1 MPQNG
6 GIKKAV
12 LLTTWRLAYVN
23 DTCFQVCTELTPVTV
38 LYWPWSDAGPL
49 TGQSV
54 PGVGA
59 VVRREE
65 SLLSPLSSDPLPLL
79 CHCPPRPLRFWQ
91 VILMSMQVKV
101 GVVVVGPLCNLRR
114 LPRKYPGK
122 NRMTKNETESSQTK
136 MEYIS
141 TFPLYIYCTTCHFKH
156 LLLLTPSTLTVQIVG
171 WVPIM
176 KPPCSIFKSF

>member
-1 MPQNG
+1 MTQFVPGWTG
-6 GIKKAV
+6 GVVWVKNFEKLRARCVFFWCRRIKTAV
-12 LLTTWRLAYVN
+12 LLTLRLAYVTLYFVFG
-23 DTCFQVCTELTPVTV
+23 TCFQVCTELTPVTV
-38 LYWPWSDAGPL
+38 LYWPWSDAAPL

-65 SLLSPLSSDPLPLL
+65 PLLWPLSSDPLPLL

-91 VILMSMQVKV
+91 VILMSMQVIV

-122 NRMTKNETESSQTK
+122 NRMTRNETESSQTK
-136 MEYIS
+136 KWSS
-141 TFPLYIYCTTCHFKH
+141 TFPLHILHH
-156 LLLLTPSTLTVQIVG
+156 LSP
-171 WVPIM
+171 
-176 KPPCSIFKSF
+176 